1 MAACCFFNVRTD
13 VDTCDCTLGLYCKH
27 GKAKS
32 KTVTWVRESACSERW
47 LWAVWSISLPTELSW
62 RAWFLSAL
70 CLSLRLWLTLPTTVP
85 VWLGRVKFLAEMLFL
100 EQDYSVSVS
109 NGQQVP
115 PCHFSKAAAL
125 STFKRVLQ
133 NIWGEYV
140 CRSLRLKDVAISN
153 RLPGT
158 VPEDKVAGVVKD
170 NGQTKLWAQSQGC
183 HLVNCPK
190 ERDAEGRSTWRS
202 SLNLHDEKGPLSE
215 TPRLEWFQGC
225 SLYLSFTEIELNWMD
240 LISEHITWG
249 SMLIF

>member
-1 MAACCFFNVRTD
+1 M
-13 VDTCDCTLGLYCKH
+13 
-27 GKAKS
+27 
-32 KTVTWVRESACSERW
+32 
-47 LWAVWSISLPTELSW
+47 
-62 RAWFLSAL
+62 
-70 CLSLRLWLTLPTTVP
+70 
-85 VWLGRVKFLAEMLFL
+85 FL

-125 STFKRVLQ
+125 STFKRVFQ

-183 HLVNCPK
+183 HLVNRLK
-190 ERDAEGRSTWRS
+190 ERDAERGSTWRS
-202 SLNLHDEKGPLSE
+202 SLNLQGWEGATVSDTKVGMVSRVQLVSE
-215 TPRLEWFQGC
+215 
-225 SLYLSFTEIELNWMD
+225 LYRDWIELNGFNQWTHH
-240 LISEHITWG
+240 LGEHVNIFIIHSLFSAVFHIVLVVVISSHSPSE
-249 SMLIF
+249 L